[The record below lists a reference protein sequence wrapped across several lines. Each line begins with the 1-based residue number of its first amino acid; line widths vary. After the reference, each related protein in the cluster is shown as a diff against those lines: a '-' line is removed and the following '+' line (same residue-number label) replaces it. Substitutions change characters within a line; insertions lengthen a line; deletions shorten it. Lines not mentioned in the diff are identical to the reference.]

1 MKKVLIAALVF
12 LVSCKSTEYIN
23 RFAKSATMGTIEIS
37 RASLSFGSIC
47 QLYDPAALARFTD
60 TSLYTAAKRPTVQ
73 CIEFRKADSLT
84 KLINETLVNY
94 FSLLQSV
101 SDKKLLAYNAT
112 DLVNSL
118 AVIQPQVL
126 PALALTDEKISAIK
140 VLLNTVLN
148 EPIKWYRHKKLVTTM
163 KQNDSVLARVLS
175 AYSFILDSALSGE
188 ISQAKENYTS
198 FVYAPLYGWSKTP
211 VEKVMINQQYS
222 QFMTSLEVEK
232 DKISKSV
239 RLLSIIRKDHHLLA
253 FGKPPEGFAYTEKE
267 IDQDIVI
274 INKMINELMQLI
286 K

>member
-23 RFAKSATMGTIEIS
+23 RFAKSATAGTIEIGRS
-37 RASLSFGSIC
+37 SLSFGSIC
-47 QLYDPAALARFTD
+47 QLYDPAALTRFTD
-60 TSLYTAAKRPTVQ
+60 TGLYAATKRPDLQ

-101 SDKKLLAYNAT
+101 SDKKLLAYNAA

-126 PALALTDEKISAIK
+126 PALALTDEKISALK
-140 VLLNTVLN
+140 VLINTVLS
-148 EPIKWYRHKKLVTTM
+148 EPIKWHRHKKLVSTM
-163 KQNDSVLARVLS
+163 KQNDTVLARVLS

-188 ISQAKENYTS
+188 ISQARENYTS

-211 VEKVMINQQYS
+211 VEKVVINQQYS

-274 INKMINELMQLI
+274 INKMINELMQLV